1 MTFSPDAPSPT
12 TRLRELLAGPDVL
25 HMPGCYDALSARIIE
40 LTGFPAAAI
49 GGFGVEAAHLG
60 GPDIGLMT
68 MTELVDQG
76 RRITD
81 TVDIPVITDA
91 DTGFGGVQNI
101 YRTVRSL
108 QQAGLAGLH
117 IEDQALPKRCPVL
130 PGRRLVSVAEA
141 RDRIATAV
149 EARFDPDFVIIA
161 RTDADSVDF
170 DDEVERANAYLDAGA
185 DVVLPMCLAFNG
197 APVATLG
204 PDRKMEIVSDMVSAI
219 SGPVMYVGDAPEGY
233 TAQDVGDL
241 GVKIVSPSAITLE
254 AAAEAMKAVLD
265 VYREQLSTAGYYG
278 GRTREL
284 KAGRPILDLMRV
296 EHYLELEARYGH

>member
-1 MTFSPDAPSPT
+1 
-12 TRLRELLAGPDVL
+12 
-25 HMPGCYDALSARIIE
+25 
-40 LTGFPAAAI
+40 
-49 GGFGVEAAHLG
+49 
-60 GPDIGLMT
+60 

-130 PGRRLVSVAEA
+130 PGRTLVSLAEA

-170 DDEVERANAYLDAGA
+170 DEEMERANAYLDAGA

-197 APVATLG
+197 AAVSTLG
-204 PDRKMEIVSDMVSAI
+204 PDRKMEIVRDMVSAI

-265 VYREQLSTAGYYG
+265 AYRHQLSTAGYYE

-296 EHYLELEARYGH
+296 EHYLDLETRYGH